1 MESRQVFKTY
11 DGVDVSVGD
20 FVYKCWKTG
29 KHRWYDQPSFIRSK
43 RLKIYDFESDD
54 ALFFKH
60 KKNATAYVKFMNDDS
75 MPKPTTINS
84 IEDIGKIY
92 GTGHIIMHPT
102 PTPSNNLEIPKTFTA
117 IPNGQMATENKSLMG
132 KLWDDTMKN
141 GLKITNEEWEQMFS
155 KPIVPSDNSYQL
167 NISGSEHTQDLHSIL
182 TQFSHAY
189 NIPINTV
196 LEFIVNKKSK

>member
-1 MESRQVFKTY
+1 MESKVCKTY

-29 KHRWYDQPSFIRSK
+29 KNRWYDQPSFIRSK

-92 GTGHIIMHPT
+92 GTGHIIMPPT
-102 PTPSNNLEIPKTFTA
+102 PT
-117 IPNGQMATENKSLMG
+117 IPNPDIHSA
-132 KLWDDTMKN
+132 
-141 GLKITNEEWEQMFS
+141 QMFGTPPFS
-155 KPIVPSDNSYQL
+155 ASAKALKEYDEWKKETNR
-167 NISGSEHTQDLHSIL
+167 L
-182 TQFSHAY
+182 TLLSQFSHAY

-196 LEFIVNKKSK
+196 LEFIVNQKTTPQ